1 MEYKLIG
8 KKIKKARADKKLTQE
23 KFAEELDVSV
33 SYISQVESGKKKFNL
48 KRIVEISKIL
58 EKPIDYFIEGYS
70 YDKKYSSILDEII
83 NMLENMNDKKLKL
96 SLQFIKNIYYFEDF

>member
-8 KKIKKARADKKLTQE
+8 KQIKKARNDKKITQE

-48 KRIVEISKIL
+48 KRIIEVSKIL
-58 EKPIDYFIEGYS
+58 EKPISYFVEGYEVENNDEVS
-70 YDKKYSSILDEII
+70 EII
-83 NMLENMNDKKLKL
+83 SFLNKMSSEKLKL
-96 SLQFIKNIYYFEDF
+96 SLELIKLIYNTNEF